1 MMTCSMIFDTFYDI
15 YADICRH
22 IYVIHPT
29 ASSDGKK
36 RTVLENV
43 TDRATAA
50 WEGGEGGDRQ
60 SWGERASARI
70 GRSQWKLHRTCKFVF
85 AGKAGFANLR

>member
-1 MMTCSMIFDTFYDI
+1 MTCSMIFDTFYDI

-50 WEGGEGGDRQ
+50 WEGGGRGRPTIMGGA
-60 SWGERASARI
+60 SERAD
-70 GRSQWKLHRTCKFVF
+70 RTFSMEV
-85 AGKAGFANLR
+85 APDM